1 MKRSLMMLS
10 LAVPLLVAGCGSGS
24 GDGRMVGELA
34 WDRVE
39 LSNEAAEPI
48 SDIPVHEGQQVA
60 AGELLVQLDPRRAQ
74 ATLAGVQARLTEAK
88 LELDRQRQLVKKRLT
103 SSEQVDRANSAWEQA
118 QADEQ
123 QAQLALER
131 LTIRAPQPGR
141 VDSLPF
147 EIGERPPVGSVLAVL
162 LVGEAPYARLYVPE
176 PLRSRVAVGDTVR
189 VQVDGREQAYTGRV
203 RRVASDPAFTP
214 FFALSESDRSQ
225 LVYLAEVTLSGA
237 ADLPSGLPAEG
248 RLQEQGE

>member
-1 MKRSLMMLS
+1 MKRL
-10 LAVPLLVAGCGSGS
+10 LLVLLIVAPTLLAGCGSGP
-24 GDGRMVGELA
+24 GNGRMVGELA

-48 SDIPVHEGQQVA
+48 RDIPVREGQQVA
-60 AGELLVQLDPRRAQ
+60 TGELLVQLDTARAQ

-88 LELDRQRQLVKKRLT
+88 LELDRQRQLVKKHLT
-103 SSEQVDRANSAWEQA
+103 SPEQVDRANSAWEQA

-176 PLRSRVAVGDTVR
+176 PLRSRVAVGDS
-189 VQVDGREQAYTGRV
+189 VQVHVDGREQEFTGRV

-214 FFALSESDRSQ
+214 FFALSENDRSQ
-225 LVYLAEVTLSGA
+225 LVYLAEVTLRDA

-248 RLQEQGE
+248 WLQEQGE